1 MAKKKKTE
9 NAPIVYAEPQAQPI
23 TETIET
29 NYMPYVMTV
38 IVSRAIPEID
48 GFKPSHRKLLYTM
61 YKMGLLGGNRTKS
74 ANVVGATMKLNP
86 HGDAAIYET
95 MVRLTRGNEALLHPF
110 VDSKGSFG
118 KQYSRDMAYAAPRYT
133 EVRLDSFC
141 ETIFDGIDRDAV
153 DMVPNYDNTM
163 TEPVLLPTKFPNILV
178 SPNMGIAVGMASSIC
193 SFNLAEVCDG
203 TVELLRRPDTTPE
216 KMLDIIKAPDFSG
229 GAYLLYDRER
239 ILEIYKTGRGSFTM
253 RARYSYD
260 KDNNCIDILQIPY
273 STSIEAI
280 LAKITTLV
288 KEGKLKEVV
297 DFRDEIDLSGFKLT
311 LDLRRGTNPDALMA
325 KLYRL
330 TPLQDDFACNFN
342 VIIDSVP
349 RQLGICELLTEWI
362 RFRMNCVKRELTFDL
377 NKKSERLHLL
387 RGLGKIL
394 LDIDKAIK
402 IVRETEKESDVVP
415 RLMEGFRIDRTQ
427 AEYVAEIKLR
437 HLNREYII
445 NRIKDIEAL
454 QNEINELKETIGDEL
469 KIKAYIIN
477 ELKEVKKKYAQPRRT
492 QIIHADDIVEEAVE
506 DEVENYNCRV
516 VLTKEGYFKKIT
528 QQSLRMAADQK
539 LKDGDEIA
547 DMFDTD
553 NRAELIFFTD
563 RAQCYKAKVAD
574 FDTNKASAL
583 GDFLPVKLGFDDGE
597 RPIMMHLFT
606 GNYEKDNVI
615 FIFENG
621 KGVRIPASAYETKSN
636 RRRLTGAF
644 SDASPIVA
652 AVWEDE
658 PKELLIL
665 SSDGRG
671 IVINSS
677 LIPQKTTRTSS
688 GVILYSMKKNA
699 VTVRVLYGKDLEK
712 YDNLKKARKTKI
724 PATGSPV
731 EIPDMAEMQIGIED

>member
-239 ILEIYKTGRGSFTM
+239 MLEIYKTGRGSFTM

-362 RFRMNCVKRELTFDL
+362 RFRINCVKRELTFDL

-547 DMFDTD
+547 YMFDTD